1 MSRERLL
8 EHRRIWTEKPVL
20 AKVYR
25 PWFEALLVQ
34 IPPEGRALEVGAGPG
49 FLADEARRART
60 DARLL
65 AMDVLQVP
73 WNDLV
78 GDGLRL
84 PVRSGRL
91 QAVLGLDLVH
101 HLARPAAFFSEV
113 ARVLGP
119 GGRLAVVEPWVT
131 PLSFPIYRWLHQE
144 GCTLGLD
151 PWDPFGVGEGTKDA
165 FDGDAA
171 VVWSLVRRTSA
182 PRWKELGFRPPRVRV
197 LNAFAYLLSLGFKK
211 ASLLPT
217 GFVPAVQAL
226 DEVTGFAAPLLG
238 LRALAVWEKA

>member
-8 EHRRIWTEKPVL
+8 EHRQIWANKPVL
-20 AKVYR
+20 ARVYR
-25 PWFEALLVQ
+25 PWFEALLAQ
-34 IPPEGRALEVGAGPG
+34 IPPGGRALEVGAGPG
-49 FLADEARRART
+49 FLAQEARKSRS

-84 PVRSGRL
+84 PVGSGSL

-101 HLARPAAFFSEV
+101 HLARPAAFFTEV
-113 ARVLGP
+113 ARALGP
-119 GGRLAVVEPWVT
+119 AGRLAVVEPWVT
-131 PLSFPIYRWLHQE
+131 PFSFPIYKWLHQE
-144 GCTLGLD
+144 GCTPDLD
-151 PWDPFGVGEGTKDA
+151 PWDPFGVGEGAKDA

-171 VVWSLVRRTSA
+171 VVWRLVRRTN
-182 PRWKELGFRPPRVRV
+182 PLGWKELGFKPPKVVV

-211 ASLLPT
+211 GSLLPP
-217 GFVPAVQAL
+217 GAVGAVQAL
-226 DEVTGFAAPLLG
+226 DDALGFAAPLLG
-238 LRALAVWEKA
+238 LRVLAVWEKA